1 MSLAAW
7 ILRVNGTK
15 SYEKVEASEVTS
27 TMKRNYKPRF
37 FQVYDEDGDYV
48 ETEVL
53 DFKTIN
59 QSWLEEH
66 SYTMK
71 ACSHR
76 VGSGKRGSFFTTGP
90 QGGTGEMKNWTLK
103 SGVPAA
109 LRKSVK
115 DFFVA
120 WKNGE
125 DIQACVI
132 SCVGAIDS
140 CNLEKQDLEEFYS
153 RLWDYT
159 SKLYTTDG
167 EGNAIFLT
175 SKFSHED
182 KENCFQD
189 FFELILDKTNI
200 GIKTL

>member
-15 SYEKVEASEVTS
+15 SYEKVEANEVTG
-27 TMKRNYKPRF
+27 TMKKTYNPRF
-37 FQVYDEDGDYV
+37 FQVYDEAGDYV
-48 ETEVL
+48 EAEVL
-53 DFKTIN
+53 DFEIIN

-66 SYTMK
+66 SYTME

-90 QGGTGEMKNWTLK
+90 QGGAGELKNWTEK
-103 SGVPAA
+103 SGVPGA
-109 LRKSVK
+109 LRPAMKTFLV
-115 DFFVA
+115 D
-120 WKNGE
+120 WKNNANL
-125 DIQACVI
+125 QACVI
-132 SCVGAIDS
+132 SCIGAIDS
-140 CNLEKQDLEEFYS
+140 CNLEERDLDEFYS
-153 RLWDYT
+153 RLWDYMP
-159 SKLYTTDG
+159 KLYTTDG
-167 EGNAIFLT
+167 EGNAVFLT
-175 SKFSHED
+175 SEWSHED